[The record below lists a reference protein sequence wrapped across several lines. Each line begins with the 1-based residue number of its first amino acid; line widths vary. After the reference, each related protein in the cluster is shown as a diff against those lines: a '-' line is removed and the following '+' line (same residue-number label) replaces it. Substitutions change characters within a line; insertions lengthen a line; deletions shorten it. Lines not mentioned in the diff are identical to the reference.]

1 MVQQGQI
8 DHLLQ
13 ETGEIPPPPHVAQQA
28 ALQDY
33 DAVYR
38 RSIQDPE
45 GFWAEV
51 ASELHWY
58 KPWDQVFQWDYPS
71 FQWFLGAKCNITYN
85 CLDRHLD
92 SERKNKAAFIWLGE
106 DGSERVFTYGR
117 LAQMVNRFANGLR
130 SLGIGKGDRVVIYM
144 PLTPEGGAPLLSCR
158 LLSPAAPRGVG
169 PAAGAGSPAPAV
181 LPAGLAPPDLPGG

>member
-13 ETGEIPPPPHVAQQA
+13 ETGEITPPLHVAQQA
-28 ALQDY
+28 TLQDY
-33 DAVYR
+33 DAVYQ
-38 RSIQDPE
+38 RSIEDPE

-58 KPWDQVFQWDYPS
+58 KPWNKVFQWDYPN

-117 LAQMVNRFANGLR
+117 LAQLVNRFANGLR
-130 SLGIGKGDRVVIYM
+130 SLGIGK
-144 PLTPEGGAPLLSCR
+144 
-158 LLSPAAPRGVG
+158 
-169 PAAGAGSPAPAV
+169 
-181 LPAGLAPPDLPGG
+181 